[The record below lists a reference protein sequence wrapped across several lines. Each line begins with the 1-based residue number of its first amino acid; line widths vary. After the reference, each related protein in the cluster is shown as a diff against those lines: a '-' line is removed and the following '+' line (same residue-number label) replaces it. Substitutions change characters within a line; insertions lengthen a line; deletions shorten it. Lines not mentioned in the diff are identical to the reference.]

1 MGSTALLLID
11 VQLDYFDGGAF
22 PLDPAQRERV
32 LATAERLLG
41 AARRSGAPVFHVQHV
56 SPEQGPFLRAAS
68 PGIAF
73 HPRVAPRPGERV
85 VVKHQVNAFHG
96 TPLEA
101 LLREARVERLVVGGM
116 IAWMCVQSAVRAASE
131 RGFDVRLVPELV
143 ASRALSW
150 RGVEVDAERTLA
162 ASLAPLLA
170 VFARETSPEEAE
182 ALLG

>member
-22 PLDPAQRERV
+22 PLDPAQRERA
-32 LATAERLLG
+32 LATAARLLG

-56 SPEQGPFLRAAS
+56 SPDGGFLRAGT

-73 HPRVAPRPGERV
+73 HPGVAPRPGERV
-85 VVKHQVNAFHG
+85 VVKRQVSAFHE

-143 ASRALSW
+143 ASRALAW
-150 RGVEVDAERTLA
+150 RGIEVDAERTLA

-170 VFARETSPEEAE
+170 AFARETSPDEAE